1 MIGLSTTSQRRAR
14 AFFSALPPRFV
25 GPVAVL
31 AFLVLA
37 LIRFDL
43 VTDVTYQ
50 RGIAVAVVPVTGK
63 SLVDRM
69 VIVRLGEWQ
78 RGLYTSDP
86 YLHVEVGGPVCV
98 SKRRM
103 LLRRWQRY
111 ALVLQGYCRNRG
123 PVTFSP
129 LSHSAPSYQQGFG
142 AESQAIGLHVQPI
155 GHSGPK
161 QP

>member
-1 MIGLSTTSQRRAR
+1 MIGQSTASQRRAR
-14 AFFSALPPRFV
+14 AFFNALPPRIV

-63 SLVDRM
+63 SLVDRL
-69 VIVRLGEWQ
+69 VIVQLGEWQ

-86 YLHVEVGGPVCV
+86 YLHVDVGGPVCV

-103 LLRRWQRY
+103 LLRRWQRH
-111 ALVLQGYCRNRG
+111 AVVLQGFCRNIG
-123 PVTFSP
+123 VYSVSP

-142 AESQAIGLHVQPI
+142 AESQAIGPRVQPT
-155 GHSGPK
+155 GHSGGV